1 MAPPRRKVL
10 ATAEETMFPPD
21 ELADTHQIAR
31 AIKATGNNI
40 YLIELPDKKQM
51 LVELPARFRS
61 TFWIKRG
68 SFVVVDTS
76 TQEERDNKIGGEII
90 NIVRDEKAWRKASF
104 WYDTVKNAFAN
115 PIDRC
120 ANLYLLTGPR
130 NSPSRQ
136 WPPPTP
142 TVTRKNLG
150 WAECPPRMNLTP
162 E

>member
-10 ATAEETMFPPD
+10 ATAEGTMFPPD
-21 ELADTHQIAR
+21 ELSSTQQIVR

-40 YLIELPDKKQM
+40 YLIEQADKTQM

-68 SFVVVDTS
+68 SYVVIDTQA
-76 TQEERDNKIGGEII
+76 QEERDNKIGGEII

-104 WYDTVKNAFAN
+104 WYVRVDL
-115 PIDRC
+115 
-120 ANLYLLTGPR
+120 ANLVSSVANWHNFSAGRR
-130 NSPSRQ
+130 NSSSSPWLS
-136 WPPPTP
+136 PTP
-142 TVTRKNLG
+142 TLRRRNL
-150 WAECPPRMNLTP
+150 EL

>member
-68 SFVVVDTS
+68 SFVLVDTS

-104 WYDTVKNAFAN
+104 WPKEFPKQSVAVADSDSDEEESRVG
-115 PIDRC
+115 RM
-120 ANLYLLTGPR
+120 
-130 NSPSRQ
+130 PSSDESD
-136 WPPPTP
+136 
-142 TVTRKNLG
+142 
-150 WAECPPRMNLTP
+150 A
-162 E
+162 